1 MKKNKAQGSA
11 QGSALRLLSECEALL
26 WGELVQFS

>member
-11 QGSALRLLSECEALL
+11 LRLLSMCETLL
-26 WGELVQFS
+26 LGELVQFS

>member
-1 MKKNKAQGSA
+1 MKKQKAQGSA
-11 QGSALRLLSECEALL
+11 LILLSECETLL